1 MQLVIKI
8 TVKISKAQ
16 VDGRPSSLLIDEGGG
31 ENIHTLNV
39 LKSAHRLYSV
49 QIMDNG
55 SVVSWKRRAL

>member
-39 LKSAHRLYSV
+39 LKSAHHV
-49 QIMDNG
+49 QCTNYG
-55 SVVSWKRRAL
+55 